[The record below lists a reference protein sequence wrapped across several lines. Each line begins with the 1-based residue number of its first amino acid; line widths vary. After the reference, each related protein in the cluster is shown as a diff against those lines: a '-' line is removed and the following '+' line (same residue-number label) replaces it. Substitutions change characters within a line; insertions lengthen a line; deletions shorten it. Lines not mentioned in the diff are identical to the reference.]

1 MLTGK
6 KHTIEDDLLLFQLN
20 EGSCYA
26 FDSLYEK
33 YWSNVVDEAYKRL
46 GDKDE
51 AKDIAQ
57 EVFTAMWIR
66 SRETPIENLPAW
78 LYAVTRNQVYKLL
91 RKQERFVPIPD
102 LMCELESADGGAD
115 SILIQKELLRVYES
129 MLASLPDQ
137 QRVIFNMRYKDELHP
152 DIIALDLNLS
162 PKTVRN
168 HLGRALVKLKT
179 SFMSF
184 QFVMILFEK

>member
-20 EGSCYA
+20 EGSCCA

-33 YWSNVVDEAYKRL
+33 YWINVVDEAYKRL

-57 EVFTAMWIR
+57 EVFTAMWLR

-78 LYAVTRNQVYKLL
+78 LYTVTRNQVYKLF

-102 LMCELESADGGAD
+102 LVSELESADGGAD
-115 SILIQKELLRVYES
+115 SALIQKELLRVYES

-184 QFVMILFEK
+184 QIVMILF

>member
-6 KHTIEDDLLLFQLN
+6 NHTIEDALLLFQLN
-20 EGSCYA
+20 EGSSYA

-57 EVFTAMWIR
+57 EVFTALWIR

-91 RKQERFVPIPD
+91 QKHERFVPIPD
-102 LMCELESADGGAD
+102 LLSEMESADGGAD
-115 SILIQKELLRVYES
+115 SVLIQKELLRVYES

-137 QRVIFNMRYKDELHP
+137 QRVIFNMRYRDELHP
-152 DIIALDLNLS
+152 DNIALNLSLS

-168 HLGRALVKLKT
+168 HLGRALIKLKT
-179 SFMSF
+179 SFLLF
-184 QFVMILFEK
+184 QCVMILFET